1 MSTHLDR
8 LVAGA
13 RAQDVAWDDAR
24 ASRVLGGALRA
35 KESRGRR
42 DRVLRRG
49 LVVASGAAF
58 VVMMLMR
65 SASSH
70 ESEAASADAPPA
82 AQLAVRDG
90 DGGYARD

>member
-1 MSTHLDR
+1 MSLDLDR

-13 RAQDVAWDDAR
+13 RSQDVAWDDAR
-24 ASRVLGGALRA
+24 ASRVLAGALRV
-35 KESRGRR
+35 KESRARR
-42 DRVLRRG
+42 DRALRRG

-58 VVMMLMR
+58 VVMLFIR

-70 ESEAASADAPPA
+70 EAEVSTDAPPA
-82 AQLAVRDG
+82 NQLAVRDG